1 VVSALGREIQSRAGV
16 PIRDAIQTD
25 AAINPGNSGGP
36 LLDSGGKLIGVNTAI
51 YSPSGASA
59 GIGFSIPVDAVR
71 WVVPE
76 LIRYGKIQR
85 PTIGVE
91 LASNN
96 IVARYGLQG
105 PLILNVPPGSNAEKS
120 GLQPTRRN
128 RYGEIILGDILV
140 GIDKEPIKN
149 NGDLYLFLE
158 KHKVGDVVELELL
171 RNQKKIK
178 IKLTLEEG
186 Q

>member
-1 VVSALGREIQSRAGV
+1 
-16 PIRDAIQTD
+16 
-25 AAINPGNSGGP
+25 
-36 LLDSGGKLIGVNTAI
+36 
-51 YSPSGASA
+51 
-59 GIGFSIPVDAVR
+59 
-71 WVVPE
+71 VVPE

-85 PTIGVE
+85 PTLGVE

-178 IKLTLEEG
+178 LKLTLEEG